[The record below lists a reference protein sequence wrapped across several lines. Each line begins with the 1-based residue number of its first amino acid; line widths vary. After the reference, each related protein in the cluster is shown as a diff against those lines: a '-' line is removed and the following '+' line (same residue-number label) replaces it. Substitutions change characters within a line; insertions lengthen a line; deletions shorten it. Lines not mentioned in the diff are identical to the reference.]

1 MVYYT
6 LEIICIVIIMLPY
19 ARPDVPPDKFMEQL
33 LLQAI
38 QAFYIQDYDTGVY
51 FLNQI
56 RTNLPRYLYQISP
69 ALKRL
74 FKDIVKIIQ
83 EGGLVPQRPPT
94 NVTQSP
100 SHAEKPDLSPSVGP
114 QATPTDFISE
124 LSSAVASRKEK
135 KKKKVAE
142 ELTGSIDDL
151 VDIDI

>member
-1 MVYYT
+1 
-6 LEIICIVIIMLPY
+6 MLPY

-83 EGGLVPQRPPT
+83 EGGIVPQHTPANAP
-94 NVTQSP
+94 QP
-100 SHAEKPDLSPSVGP
+100 SSTAEKPDLLPTGTT
-114 QATPTDFISE
+114 QAQPPTDFISE